1 MKARARNAGLVAI
14 LLVTA
19 VIAALFMPGAKRGLQ
34 SLEHGFVSAPSSA
47 DAAGIGE
54 WRQAARRVTEDRGE
68 PMGKQAKVD
77 IPAELRHYSDTRRFL
92 ALQEAE
98 WREHRFETPEDF
110 GGLAHLIRKRELVEV
125 KAVGA
130 NYLLFGVG
138 GSADGEP
145 FTYYDA
151 SARKKIPLYGETE
164 LERERARLAGAAQ
177 QLEDEITAGR
187 QELKTLAQGER
198 TRRAAAQSLIDKN
211 EKSLK
216 DLSERRELID
226 AAYNDA
232 ERRAELFARYET
244 LKSLAEDFNG
254 QTYDLN
260 EARARK
266 ALKVRLLSFLRP
278 AALEVLEELAASYR
292 QKFDRPLAV
301 TSLVRPD
308 EYQFQL
314 SKTNPNAVRVET
326 PPHST
331 GLAFDILYKYM
342 SAEEQSF
349 VMNDLARLEDEG
361 RIEVLRENRDH
372 YHVFAF
378 IDGTRPGESFV
389 RESMSGRAASTR
401 AAHGKEREEP
411 RRAEA
416 KIKKE
421 ERRVKSSR
429 REARTQAK
437 ARVVNRAARKR
448 R

>member
-1 MKARARNAGLVAI
+1 
-14 LLVTA
+14 
-19 VIAALFMPGAKRGLQ
+19 MP
-34 SLEHGFVSAPSSA
+34 STA
-47 DAAGIGE
+47 DAAGIGA

-68 PMGKQAKVD
+68 PVGKQAKVD

-110 GGLAHLIRKRELVEV
+110 GGLAHLIRKGELVEV
-125 KAVGA
+125 KSVGA

-138 GSADGEP
+138 GSADSEP
-145 FTYYDA
+145 FTYYNA
-151 SARKKIPLYGETE
+151 AARKKIPLYGETE
-164 LERERARLAGAAQ
+164 LEHERARLAESIQ
-177 QLEDEITAGR
+177 NLESEIASGR
-187 QELKTLAQGER
+187 QELKQIATRER
-198 TRRAAAQSLIDKN
+198 SRRAAAQSLIDKD

-216 DLSERRELID
+216 DLSERRVLID
-226 AAYNDA
+226 AAYNDT
-232 ERRAELFARYET
+232 EQRAELFARYET
-244 LKSLAEDFNG
+244 IKSLAGNFNG
-254 QTYDLN
+254 QTYDLD

-349 VMNDLARLEDEG
+349 VMGELARLEDEG

-378 IDGTRPGESFV
+378 IDGTRPLESFV
-389 RESMSGRAASTR
+389 RESMSGGRASHAKEKEEP
-401 AAHGKEREEP
+401 KERVEP

-416 KIKKE
+416 KVKKD
-421 ERRVKSSR
+421 ERRAVRSR
-429 REARTQAK
+429 REVRKEAK
-437 ARVVNRAARKR
+437 PRASNRAARKR

>member
-1 MKARARNAGLVAI
+1 
-14 LLVTA
+14 
-19 VIAALFMPGAKRGLQ
+19 MP
-34 SLEHGFVSAPSSA
+34 STA
-47 DAAGIGE
+47 DAAGIGA

-68 PMGKQAKVD
+68 PVGKQAKVD
-77 IPAELRHYSDTRRFL
+77 IPAELKHYSDTRRFL

-110 GGLAHLIRKRELVEV
+110 GGLAHLIRKGELVEV
-125 KAVGA
+125 KSVGA

-138 GSADGEP
+138 GSADSEP
-145 FTYYDA
+145 FTYYNA
-151 SARKKIPLYGETE
+151 AARKKIPLYGETE
-164 LERERARLAGAAQ
+164 LEHERARLAESIQ
-177 QLEDEITAGR
+177 NLESEIASGR
-187 QELKTLAQGER
+187 QELKQIAPRER
-198 TRRAAAQSLIDKN
+198 SRRAAAQSLIDKD

-216 DLSERRELID
+216 DLSERRVLID
-226 AAYNDA
+226 AAYNDT
-232 ERRAELFARYET
+232 EQRAELFARYET
-244 LKSLAEDFNG
+244 IKSLAENFNG
-254 QTYDLN
+254 QTYDLD

-349 VMNDLARLEDEG
+349 VMGELARLEDEG

-378 IDGTRPGESFV
+378 IDGTRPLESFV
-389 RESMSGRAASTR
+389 RESMSGGRASHA
-401 AAHGKEREEP
+401 KE
-411 RRAEA
+411 
-416 KIKKE
+416 KE
-421 ERRVKSSR
+421 DRKS
-429 REARTQAK
+429 A
-437 ARVVNRAARKR
+437 
-448 R
+448 